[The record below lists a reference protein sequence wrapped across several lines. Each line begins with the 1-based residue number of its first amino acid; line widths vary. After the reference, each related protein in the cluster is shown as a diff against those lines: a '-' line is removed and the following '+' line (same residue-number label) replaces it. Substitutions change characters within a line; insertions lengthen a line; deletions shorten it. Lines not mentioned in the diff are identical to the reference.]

1 MKLQEKTLCTGSSE
15 IQLSRLTVNLHKF
28 PSTTVSVLCKSQ
40 IPKMSLSVRYMLISS
55 LINFTFNYNYC
66 SCLPC
71 GCFLADY
78 FCFVF
83 FFLNRQHKTEFA

>member
-1 MKLQEKTLCTGSSE
+1 MKLREKTLCMGSSE

-28 PSTTVSVLCKSQ
+28 PSATVSVLCKSQ
-40 IPKMSLSVRYMLISS
+40 IPKMSLSVRYMLIAS

-71 GCFLADY
+71 GCFLAD
-78 FCFVF
+78 FFFFFLVF
-83 FFLNRQHKTEFA
+83 FFFF

>member
-1 MKLQEKTLCTGSSE
+1 MKLREKALCMGSSE

-28 PSTTVSVLCKSQ
+28 PSATVSVLCKSQ
-40 IPKMSLSVRYMLISS
+40 IPKMSPSVRYMLISP

-71 GCFLADY
+71 GCFLAE
-78 FCFVF
+78 F
-83 FFLNRQHKTEFA
+83 FFFFFFNRQHKTEFA